1 MAQGQ
6 TFQYDPS
13 QVAFNVGGVDINGF
27 AEGTFVK
34 ISRNVEAFT
43 TVVGSDGEAT
53 RVKSVNLSGLFTI
66 TLQQSSPSND
76 YLSGLANLDELSS
89 TGAVPIYM
97 KDVNGTTIAKCSV
110 GWVKKK
116 PDSEFSNVNSNRE
129 WVFET
134 GNLQYFIGGETQIG

>member
-13 QVAFNVGGVDINGF
+13 QVALNVGGIDISGF
-27 AEGTFVK
+27 AEGTFIK

-53 RVKSVNLSGLFTI
+53 RVKSVNLSGLFTC

-76 YLSGLANLDELSS
+76 YLSSLATADEQSS

-97 KDVNGTTIAKCSV
+97 SDINGTTVASCKI
-110 GWVKKK
+110 GWIKKK
-116 PDSEFSNVNSNRE
+116 PDSEFANTNENRE
-129 WVFET
+129 WIIET
-134 GNLQYFIGGETQIG
+134 GNLQYNVGGETQIG